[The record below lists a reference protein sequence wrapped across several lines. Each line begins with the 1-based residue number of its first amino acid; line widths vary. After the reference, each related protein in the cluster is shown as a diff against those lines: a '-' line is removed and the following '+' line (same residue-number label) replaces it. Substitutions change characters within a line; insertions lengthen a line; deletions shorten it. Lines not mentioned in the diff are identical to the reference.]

1 MLGSP
6 KGKPTKVPYSRRE
19 IEGNRSMAEINNL
32 DFGKQKESRSGSCG
46 SCTLC
51 CKLLGVKELSKP
63 DGVWCKFCN
72 KSGGSPGGCT
82 IYANRPDSC
91 QEFQCGYLINHLPEE
106 FRPDRVKMVITGT
119 SEEIGAHIIH
129 VDPNYPGAYRE
140 GNGKRLIEALL
151 AATSYNNVVLCIGNR
166 RRFFGNNP
174 EKIMARIAQLEK
186 EGKIAL

>member
-1 MLGSP
+1 MRLVRP
-6 KGKPTKVPYSRRE
+6 KQGLNDALPVSQGYSTRFTTMNE
-19 IEGNRSMAEINNL
+19 AAACGN
-32 DFGKQKESRSGSCG
+32 
-46 SCTLC
+46 CTLC

-63 DGVWCKFCN
+63 DGVWCEFCN
-72 KSGGSPGGCT
+72 RGGTAVGSAGCT

-91 QEFQCGYLINHLPEE
+91 RAFECGYLINRLPEE